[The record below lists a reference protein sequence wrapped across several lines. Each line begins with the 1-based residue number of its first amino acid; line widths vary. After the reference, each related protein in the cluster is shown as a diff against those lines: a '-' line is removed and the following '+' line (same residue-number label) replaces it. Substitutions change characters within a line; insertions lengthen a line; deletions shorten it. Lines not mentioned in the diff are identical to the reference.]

1 MEYKG
6 NARSPHY
13 GKIFA
18 YDEVGRQINEVDIL
32 KVKVFHEGK
41 TYLIGEMLTQ
51 VVFNNAQLEEDKAF
65 IQKAGPELE
74 EMAAQI
80 NTLSQLVVLLN
91 AKIQKL
97 EVK

>member
-1 MEYKG
+1 MEYKV

-18 YDEVGRQINEVDIL
+18 YDEIGREMKELDVLEL
-32 KVKVFHEGK
+32 KVCHEGK
-41 TYLIGEMLTQ
+41 TYLIKELLAQ
-51 VVFNNAQLEEDKAF
+51 VVANNQQLNEDKAF